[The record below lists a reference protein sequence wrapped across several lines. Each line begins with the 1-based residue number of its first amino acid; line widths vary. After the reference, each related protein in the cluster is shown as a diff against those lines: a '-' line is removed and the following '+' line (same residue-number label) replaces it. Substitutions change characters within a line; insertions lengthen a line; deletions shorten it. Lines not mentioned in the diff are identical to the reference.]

1 MPKGVLNAFCK
12 SGDVLC
18 DLTQKGRLSSQ
29 NLGKHMTLLGNIIW
43 FFLGGWALFLLY
55 SLAAIVFFPV
65 FIPLFRL
72 ARYSAWPFGFG
83 VVTRSQVNAY
93 RKMKKL
99 PSDVSQAQSEMQG
112 VGEVLNFLWV
122 ITFGW
127 IIALAHLLASLANL
141 CMFFL
146 IITIPN
152 IVGNWKLIPVA
163 FMPFNK
169 VIVPKS
175 VETDIKLAL
184 AKAKLKL

>member
-1 MPKGVLNAFCK
+1 
-12 SGDVLC
+12 
-18 DLTQKGRLSSQ
+18 
-29 NLGKHMTLLGNIIW
+29 MTLLGNIIW

-55 SLAAIVFFPV
+55 SLAAIIFFPV

-83 VVTRSQVNAY
+83 VVTRSEMNAY
-93 RKMKKL
+93 RKMKNL
-99 PSDVSQAQSEMQG
+99 PSDISQAQSEMQG
-112 VGEVLNFLWV
+112 VGTILNFLWV

-127 IIALAHLLASLANL
+127 IIALAHFFASLANL
-141 CMFFL
+141 CLFFM

-152 IVGNWKLIPVA
+152 IVGNWKLMPVA

-169 VIVPKS
+169 VIVPKT
-175 VETDIKLAL
+175 VETEMRVAL

>member
-1 MPKGVLNAFCK
+1 VPKGVLNAFCK

-29 NLGKHMTLLGNIIW
+29 KLGMHMTLLGNIIW

-55 SLAAIVFFPV
+55 SLAAIIFFPV

-72 ARYSAWPFGFG
+72 ARYSARPFGFG
-83 VVTRSQVNAY
+83 VVTRSQMNAY

-99 PSDVSQAQSEMQG
+99 PSDISQAQSEMQG

-127 IIALAHLLASLANL
+127 LIALAHLLASLANL

-169 VIVPKS
+169 VVVPKS